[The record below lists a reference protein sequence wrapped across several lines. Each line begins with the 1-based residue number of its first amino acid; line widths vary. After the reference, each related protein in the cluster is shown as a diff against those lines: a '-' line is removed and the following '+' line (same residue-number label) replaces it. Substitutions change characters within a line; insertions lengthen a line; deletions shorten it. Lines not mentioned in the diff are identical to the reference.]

1 MGTHGNLGITVQTI
15 ASECQH
21 YLTFLKAVFLIFGAT
36 IGIIV
41 ALALLFT
48 FESCEESA
56 DPTFSSKS
64 PVPTPTRIKVATIP
78 PPPLTL
84 NITIADAKARFTDLE
99 WRPEKTDTDTD
110 SSSTY
115 GQDRYGHF
123 IGIVRKTGSRVPHE
137 VVYQIPD
144 LRRASGYGY
153 TVDVLDIAAKDCE
166 RCRNWVD
173 DNKTLLRSGNEEV
186 TGRFP
191 GRRIVLSGDGSW
203 FQIRIT
209 ALR

>member
-1 MGTHGNLGITVQTI
+1 MRKVQLMSKEAYVHVGKT
-15 ASECQH
+15 
-21 YLTFLKAVFLIFGAT
+21 LTFLKTFLLIFGAT

-48 FESCEESA
+48 FESCEEPA
-56 DPTFSSKS
+56 DPAFNSES
-64 PVPTPTRIKVATIP
+64 PGPTPTRIKVVEVATIP

-84 NITIADAKARFTDLE
+84 NITIADAKARFTALE
-99 WRPEKTDTDTD
+99 WRPEKTDTDLD

-115 GQDRYGHF
+115 GHDRYGHF
-123 IGIVRKTGSRVPHE
+123 IGLVRKTGSRVPHE
-137 VVYQIPD
+137 IVYQIPD
-144 LRRASGYGY
+144 LRRASGYDY

-173 DNKTLLRSGNEEV
+173 ENKRLLRSGNEDV

-191 GRRIVLSGDGSW
+191 SRRIVLSGDGSW